1 MSDLFDEVADSPA
14 EPEGAVRA
22 SRREVRAQEEARRRR
37 RRRRTRS
44 VVVVVLTALALA
56 AVAWFA
62 LPQVRDM
69 LGFRPDTSAE
79 DFPGPGSDEVD
90 VTIPIGASGTEIAST
105 LVEAGVV
112 ASERAFTDA
121 YANNPDSGGIQPGTY
136 TLLEEMRAEDA
147 VAALL
152 DPASRNEITMTIPEG
167 FTRDQVVER
176 VAGNL
181 EIEVEEVAEAAA
193 DAEAIGLPEVAEG
206 ESEGW
211 FGPATYAFEPD
222 TTAEEVLAEM
232 VTFQVDRL
240 QQLGVPEEDWQSV
253 LTRASI
259 VEREVNIDEYMPQVA
274 TVIENRLN
282 DTTETNGMLGMDS
295 TVLYGMGETGGMP
308 TSDDTANP
316 DNPYNTYVHPGLPP
330 TPIGS
335 PGDTSIAAVLDP
347 AEGDWLYFVTVN
359 LDTGETLFA
368 STLEEQNENVQLLR
382 EWQAENPSS

>member
-1 MSDLFDEVADSPA
+1 MSDLFDEVADAP
-14 EPEGAVRA
+14 EPEEPRT
-22 SRREVRAQEEARRRR
+22 SRRAVRAQEEARRRR
-37 RRRRTRS
+37 RNRRTRTGI
-44 VVVVVLTALALA
+44 VVVLTLGLLA

-62 LPQVRDM
+62 LPQVRET

-79 DFPGPGSDEVD
+79 DYPGPGSGETD
-90 VTIPIGASGTEIAST
+90 VTIPIGASGSEIAST

-121 YANNPDSGGIQPGTY
+121 YANDPTAAGIQPGTY
-136 TLLEEMRAEDA
+136 TLMEEMRAEDA

-167 FTRDQVVER
+167 FTRTQVMER
-176 VAGNL
+176 IAANL
-181 EIEVEEVAEAAA
+181 EVEVEEVASALEDPA
-193 DAEAIGLPEVAEG
+193 AIGLPEVAEG
-206 ESEGW
+206 EVEGW

-222 TTAEEVLAEM
+222 ATAEDVLAEM
-232 VTFQVDRL
+232 VSYQVARL
-240 QQLGVPEEDWQSV
+240 EELGVPEDEWQSV

-274 TVIENRLN
+274 TVIQNRLD
-282 DTTETNGMLGMDS
+282 DTTETHGMLGMDS
-295 TVLYGMGETGGMP
+295 TVLYGLGRSGGIPTRDETE
-308 TSDDTANP
+308 NP
-316 DNPYNTYVHPGLPP
+316 DNRYNTYVHPGLPP

-335 PGDTSIAAVLDP
+335 PGETAIDAVLNP
-347 AEGDWLYFVTVN
+347 APGDWLYFVTIN

-368 STLEEQNENVQLLR
+368 ETLEEQNENVQLLR